1 MYVTRSLS
9 FHIIIIFV
17 LGAVHK
23 GHHHLKKF
31 IKFLWNFFQILSQK
45 RFFSNFIGKGCNLGN
60 SDVLIRGNFWIE
72 DIRGHRGGRGQKN
85 REKVVTSYMDGP
97 VRRSNHIETY
107 VHHLSAIEG
116 AKWKLIFI
124 AFFSHCGTYSSL
136 VEGFFDPPSEIMEWK

>member
-1 MYVTRSLS
+1 MDLS
-9 FHIIIIFV
+9 PFFLHINMKN
-17 LGAVHK
+17 GYE
-23 GHHHLKKF
+23 
-31 IKFLWNFFQILSQK
+31 IKRITNFFCILREGS
-45 RFFSNFIGKGCNLGN
+45 
-60 SDVLIRGNFWIE
+60 
-72 DIRGHRGGRGQKN
+72 KN